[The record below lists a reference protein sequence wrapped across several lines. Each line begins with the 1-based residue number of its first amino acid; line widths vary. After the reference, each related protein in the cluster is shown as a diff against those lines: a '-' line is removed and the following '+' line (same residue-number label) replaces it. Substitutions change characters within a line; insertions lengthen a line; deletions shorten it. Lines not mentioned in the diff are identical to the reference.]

1 MSQSTPPAVEMLNI
15 TKRFPGVVANRDATL
30 IVQKGEIHAL
40 LGENGAGKSTLMN
53 VLAGLYLQEE
63 GEVRI
68 HGRSVTIGSPRDA
81 FDLGIAMVHQHFKLV
96 LNQTVSENVILGM
109 DDPRIHL
116 DMRQVKERIESV
128 GRQYDILVDPD
139 AYIWQLS
146 VGEQQRVEIL
156 KALYRGA
163 DILILDEP
171 TAVLTPQEAV
181 ALGQTLEKIV
191 EEGKT
196 IIFIS
201 HKLDEVIRFADQVT
215 VLRKGEVVATE
226 PVTEETSTTHLAQLM
241 VGRSVLFRI
250 EKERV
255 APGGPC
261 LEVVG
266 ISALNEKR
274 LPALRDVSFE
284 VRSGEI
290 FGIAGVAGN
299 GQKQLAEVL
308 TGLRHATSGSFKLNG
323 RHLTNLHPLKL
334 INAGIAYI
342 PESRIHTGSVGSMS
356 VTENIALK
364 HYRSSP
370 GPFLDRRQLRNL
382 SRQLVEAFNVDTPGI
397 DTNAG
402 TLSGGNLQKLI
413 LARELTTDPKFIVA
427 AHPTQGLDVGASESV
442 RNRLLEQQQQGVA
455 VLLISEDLDELFSL
469 SDRIG
474 VLYEGRLMGI
484 VDAQSATREEIGLM
498 MTGKLT
504 ATTQA

>member
-1 MSQSTPPAVEMLNI
+1 MSQSVPPAVEMLNI
-15 TKRFPGVVANRDATL
+15 TKRFPGVVANRNATL
-30 IVQKGEIHAL
+30 VIQKGEIHAL

-53 VLAGLYLQEE
+53 VLAGLYLQDE
-63 GEVRI
+63 GEICI
-68 HGRSVTIGSPRDA
+68 HGRPVLIGSPRDA
-81 FDLGIAMVHQHFKLV
+81 FELGIAMVHQHFKLV
-96 LNQTVSENVILGM
+96 MNQTVAENVILGM
-109 DDPRIHL
+109 NEPRIHL
-116 DMRQVKERIESV
+116 DMEQVKERIEAV
-128 GRQYDILVDPD
+128 GRQYDIRVDSD

-171 TAVLTPQEAV
+171 TAVLTPQEAE
-181 ALGQTLEKIV
+181 ALGQILEKIV

-226 PVTEETSTTHLAQLM
+226 PVTRETSTKHLAQLM
-241 VGRSVLFRI
+241 VGRSVVFRI

-255 APGGPC
+255 ALGDTC
-261 LEVVG
+261 LEVKG
-266 ISALNEKR
+266 LSALNEKR
-274 LPALRDVSFE
+274 LPALQNVSFE
-284 VRSGEI
+284 VRGGEI

-308 TGLRHATSGSFKLNG
+308 TGLRRATSGSFKLHG
-323 RHLTNLHPLKL
+323 RDLTNLHPRQI

-356 VTENIALK
+356 VAENVALK

-370 GPFLDRRQLRNL
+370 GFFLNRRHLRNL
-382 SRQLVEAFNVDTPGI
+382 SQRLVELFNVDTPGI
-397 DTNAG
+397 DTRAG

-427 AHPTQGLDVGASESV
+427 AHPTQGLDVGAAEAV
-442 RNRLLEQQQQGVA
+442 RNRLLEQQQRGVA

-498 MTGKLT
+498 MTGKLIANT
-504 ATTQA
+504 SN